1 MGDQTSVEVPE
12 IKTDNLHSTYL
23 MYPRTESQLG
33 ETNLYKKSS
42 FNIFDYLN
50 LMFYGGGAVLVFY
63 YLTESFDSMGYIMFC
78 FSILVFCGIM
88 S

>member
-1 MGDQTSVEVPE
+1 MGAQNSTEE
-12 IKTDNLHSTYL
+12 LKTTTDNLHSTYL

-33 ETNLYKKSS
+33 ETNFYKKSS

-78 FSILVFCGIM
+78 FAILVFCEIM